1 MKFLIKIFLVFFSV
15 LFILLLTLSLKAM
28 AGFTIAD
35 GEQDRS
41 PEYSYAFF
49 LPALDYPFFDSLKK
63 GALDGAEDLNC
74 LITFYQIDT
83 EPLSLKMAPYSGT
96 DGVALYAT
104 AENELLSEGVDRILQ
119 SDIPLLYL
127 EHKLSHSAS
136 FFIGTN
142 SYEVGK
148 KIGELV
154 RSRERVSRTCAFIF
168 SDKSPGL
175 LADRSLVEMGFR
187 QIMADRIPEHLI
199 FEITDRNPLD
209 AESLV
214 YRLLRE
220 NPELDTLVFTDPND
234 TLAAVQVLVDQ
245 NLVGKVDIV
254 GFGDEPAVVDY
265 ISKGVIRG
273 TVVRDPYHIGYQA
286 VELLKGISE
295 KGNAS
300 AYVDIGTRLIS
311 QVNVGLY
318 GEVQS
323 GAE

>member
-1 MKFLIKIFLVFFSV
+1 MKFLIKIFLSLFSA
-15 LFILLLTLSLKAM
+15 LFLLLLFLSLRAM
-28 AGFTIAD
+28 AGFTLSDVDQA
-35 GEQDRS
+35 S
-41 PEYSYAFF
+41 PPEYSYAFY
-49 LPALDYPFFDSLKK
+49 LPALDYPFFDNLKR
-63 GALDGAEDLNC
+63 GALDGAQDMNC
-74 LITFYQIDT
+74 LVTFYQLDM
-83 EPLSLKMAPYSGT
+83 EPLSLKMAPFSGA
-96 DGVALYAT
+96 DGVALYST
-104 AENELLSEGVDRILQ
+104 VENDSLMEDINRINRSE
-119 SDIPLLYL
+119 IPLVYL
-127 EHKLSHSAS
+127 EHNLSHSAS

-142 SYEVGK
+142 SFEVGK

-154 RSRERVSRTCAFIF
+154 RSREKTGRACAFVF
-168 SDKSPGL
+168 SEKSPGL

-187 QIMADRIPEHLI
+187 QIMDERIPEKMI

-220 NPELDTLVFTDPND
+220 YPDLDTLVFTDAND

-254 GFGDEPAVVDY
+254 GFGDDPVVVDY
-265 ISKGVIRG
+265 ITKGVIRG

-300 AYVDIGTRLIS
+300 AFVDIGTRLIS
-311 QVNVGLY
+311 QVNVGRY
-318 GEVQS
+318 GEVQN
-323 GAE
+323 GQE